1 VRRHILLFDQHELAL
16 AIYVEGLRLQMPD
29 VLVDTATHVAE
40 ALSKASATAFDV
52 IVCHAS
58 LCQIDEADLIG
69 AFNRLCPE
77 AVLINIVPMHEHPH
91 DVPVRSI
98 DIHELNRLVR
108 VALGSAD
115 QADRRRH
122 FRRAS

>member
-16 AIYVEGLRLQMPD
+16 AICAEGLRLQLPD
-29 VLVDTATHVAE
+29 VVVDTATHVAE

-52 IVCHAS
+52 IVCNAS
-58 LCQIDEADLIG
+58 LYQIVETDLLG
-69 AFNRLCPE
+69 AFNQLCPE
-77 AVLINIVPMHEHPH
+77 AVLIAIAPIHQHSS
-91 DVPVRSI
+91 DVPVRSS

-108 VALGSAD
+108 VALGTAD